1 MNFRLATIIVFG
13 CFVFICCKE
22 KTSAIKTSPVD
33 DKKEVA
39 ESPVGALLSADGKT
53 NTYTLINSVL
63 GGTGDVLETPDC
75 GHTTFGPHITQIY
88 DELLKKQVFAFH
100 IHVTPDN
107 DRCNSSTDRQR
118 NEIKTYDRSPDSLKA
133 SLNETVEYRW
143 KFKLDAGFKP
153 SPNFTHLH
161 QIKPIDG
168 DADLPMITLTAR
180 YKSSGDQMELI
191 HTAGQGKNTSLK
203 YIASIPL
210 ADFKGQWVEVSEII
224 TYSYTGKYDIVI
236 KRISDNKELL
246 NKKIAQIDMWRDGT
260 TVCRPKWGI
269 YRSLLSPSYIR
280 DETVLFN
287 DFKITEY

>member
-1 MNFRLATIIVFG
+1 M
-13 CFVFICCKE
+13 CCKE
-22 KTSAIKTSPVD
+22 KTSAVKATPVD
-33 DKKEVA
+33 DKKDTIKITEP
-39 ESPVGALLSADGKT
+39 SPVGATLSANGT
-53 NTYTLINSVL
+53 TSTYTLINSVL

-75 GHTTFGPHITQIY
+75 AHAAFGPHITQVY
-88 DELLKKQVFAFH
+88 DDILKKQVFAFH

-107 DRCNSSTDRQR
+107 DRCNTSTDRQR
-118 NEIKTYDRSPDSLKA
+118 NEIKTYDKSPDSLKA

-168 DADLPMITLTAR
+168 DANLPMITLTAR
-180 YKSSGDQMELI
+180 YKASGDQMELI
-191 HTAGQGKNTSLK
+191 HTAGEGKTTSLK

-210 ADFKGQWVEVSEII
+210 ADFKGQWVEVTETII
-224 TYSYTGKYDIVI
+224 YSHKGKYEIVI
-236 KRISDNKELL
+236 KRLSDNKELL
-246 NKKIAQIDMWRDGT
+246 AKKISEIDMWRDGT